1 MYYNAVDRC
10 HRALAELVQGIS
22 GLSPTPTSLA
32 DLVTTYPTKNGQYAL
47 PDKIRLSIKREDL
60 DRQIQEMETSI
71 LTLQRISDSIA
82 SLKAQAIE
90 QPTSTHVGAFVSAL
104 NTVRNHAKRLYSAIA
119 VAYPTTCHSQ
129 HEARLVLQSRS
140 DLGRKRPGGGTKKD
154 LTFIVSFSPTG
165 SLPDPIPSYRGN
177 ITVMDDDG
185 GTQASSTSITKK
197 KVTISLPSVPN
208 SPSKPKSAMAN
219 LCSSIRHARE
229 GGLILD
235 LYLAE
240 NRYLTYCNLHDT
252 GTGLSTHTWHSHDEF
267 VQLEHL
273 LQGKLGKPWQAIPK
287 IALSLTIASSFLQL
301 VSTPWLRCPLT
312 SKSVRFS
319 RSAIETASHNQRSIP
334 EPFVE
339 ERFATPTVSCQSCPC
354 SVREYTL
361 ELGILLL
368 EIQHWKTIDTY
379 QAERLRNGQT
389 DTGSRG
395 ELARI
400 WADETKMDML
410 EFHWEAIQRCL
421 CCMFASKGAV
431 PDWDD
436 SMLRKSIAELVIRPL
451 QEHCPLGLR

>member
-1 MYYNAVDRC
+1 
-10 HRALAELVQGIS
+10 
-22 GLSPTPTSLA
+22 
-32 DLVTTYPTKNGQYAL
+32 
-47 PDKIRLSIKREDL
+47 
-60 DRQIQEMETSI
+60 METSI

-90 QPTSTHVGAFVSAL
+90 QPTSTHVGKFVSAL
-104 NTVRNHAKRLYSAIA
+104 NTVRNHAKRLYSAIS
-119 VAYPTTCHSQ
+119 VAYPTACHSQ

-140 DLGRKRPGGGTKKD
+140 DLGRKRSGGGTKKE
-154 LTFIVSFSPTG
+154 LTFTVSFSPTG
-165 SLPDPIPSYRGN
+165 SLLDPIPSYRGN
-177 ITVMDDDG
+177 ITVLEDAD
-185 GTQASSTSITKK
+185 GTQASPTNITEK
-197 KVTISLPSVPN
+197 KVTIDLQSITTI
-208 SPSKPKSAMAN
+208 PSKPKSAMAD
-219 LCSSIRHARE
+219 LCGSIRHARE
-229 GGLILD
+229 GGLVLD

-240 NRYLTYCNLHDT
+240 NRCLTYCNIRDT
-252 GTGLSTHTWHSHDEF
+252 GTGLSTHKWHSPDEF
-267 VQLEHL
+267 VPLEHL
-273 LQGKLGKPWQAIPK
+273 LQGKLGKPWQVNPK
-287 IALSLTIASSFLQL
+287 IALSLRIASSLLQL

-312 SKSVRFS
+312 SRSVRFS
-319 RSAIETASHNQRSIP
+319 RSAIETASYNQSSIP

-339 ERFATPTVSCQSCPC
+339 GRFETPTGICQSCPC

-379 QAERLRNGQT
+379 QAERLSNGQPDPGT
-389 DTGSRG
+389 RG

-421 CCMFASKGAV
+421 WCMFASKGAV